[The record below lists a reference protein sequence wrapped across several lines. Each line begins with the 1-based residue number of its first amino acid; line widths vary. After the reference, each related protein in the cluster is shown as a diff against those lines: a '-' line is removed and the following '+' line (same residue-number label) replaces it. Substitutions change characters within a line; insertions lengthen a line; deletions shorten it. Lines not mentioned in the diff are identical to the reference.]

1 MFEAEDRNLNS
12 KSETE
17 LLSAK
22 LLKTRTIIISQEVSD
37 ELARSVL
44 AQLLILEAESPTEP
58 IRVFINS
65 PGGAADSG
73 FAIFDMLRFVKPE
86 VKIICAGLVASAAA
100 IILLGAKREHRFSLP
115 NSRILIHQPSTMI
128 QGYAADVAISAV
140 EIVKLRERANK
151 LIAAETGKP
160 LEKVERDTNRDYWMS
175 PEEALEYGL
184 ISKIIRSH
192 RDV

>member
-1 MFEAEDRNLNS
+1 MFEDSDRVFKN
-12 KSETE
+12 EAE
-17 LLSAK
+17 LLWAK

-44 AQLLILEAESPTEP
+44 AQLLVLEAENSMEP
-58 IRVFINS
+58 IRIFINS

-73 FAIFDMLRFVKPE
+73 FAIFDMLRFIKPE

-100 IILLGAKREHRFSLP
+100 IILLGAKHENRMSLP

-184 ISKIIRSH
+184 IGRIIHSH
-192 RDV
+192 RDI